1 MELDIL
7 TNNPVFQKMSKEK
20 KKFISSFYQC
30 EKPKNVNQALPFL
43 MKYKALAQ
51 KKQIHFDKSES
62 ELLVKIL
69 CQSLP
74 EQERIKVE
82 KALRLLH

>member
-1 MELDIL
+1 MELNIL

-20 KKFISSFYQC
+20 KEFIYEFCQC

-62 ELLVKIL
+62 DLLVKIL

-74 EQERIKVE
+74 EKERLQVE

>member
-20 KKFISSFYQC
+20 KEFISSFCQC
-30 EKPKNVNQALPFL
+30 EKPKNVKQDMASL

-62 ELLVKIL
+62 ELLVKII
-69 CQSLP
+69 CQSIP
-74 EQERIKVE
+74 EQERITVE